1 MTSNKSTFLQS
12 LRSLQ
17 LLAVIAVVL
26 GHFWLDDSVYM
37 NSVGVSFCFVYS
49 GYFTARRHT
58 FGRGYGLKEHLAFL
72 RDKLARLYPLHV
84 LAVVLSIVVAILSWG
99 GAVSLKILL
108 AHLTLTSSWIPDPA
122 YYIGANPVAWFVC
135 DLFFLYLMAPIVVRT
150 LGRLAPLWQVV
161 LMAVLLLLEFVGGA
175 IANAHSGSDFLNI
188 YVPYQFPPIRLLDF
202 ATGVVICNIG
212 GTLTWRRL
220 QERLTSLAS
229 SIIEVVA
236 IVLFLVLYRAGKDL
250 IHAHCF
256 RAFCASAPAIVLFFT
271 SFILTSRRRGV
282 VSRLLCIQ
290 PLTALSRVSAEVYL
304 LQYGVYFLIEHLCK
318 QVGLHQ
324 QPVPYFVIQMAGLL
338 LTAWLAHRYYVLPMG
353 SRLRGKQRIRSNSR
367 APKN

>member
-1 MTSNKSTFLQS
+1 MTSNESTFLQS

-17 LLAVIAVVL
+17 LLAVFAVVL

-150 LGRLAPLWQVV
+150 LGRLAL
-161 LMAVLLLLEFVGGA
+161 
-175 IANAHSGSDFLNI
+175 
-188 YVPYQFPPIRLLDF
+188 RL
-202 ATGVVICNIG
+202 
-212 GTLTWRRL
+212 
-220 QERLTSLAS
+220 
-229 SIIEVVA
+229 
-236 IVLFLVLYRAGKDL
+236 
-250 IHAHCF
+250 
-256 RAFCASAPAIVLFFT
+256 P
-271 SFILTSRRRGV
+271 
-282 VSRLLCIQ
+282 
-290 PLTALSRVSAEVYL
+290 
-304 LQYGVYFLIEHLCK
+304 
-318 QVGLHQ
+318 
-324 QPVPYFVIQMAGLL
+324 
-338 LTAWLAHRYYVLPMG
+338 
-353 SRLRGKQRIRSNSR
+353 
-367 APKN
+367 

>member
-17 LLAVIAVVL
+17 LLAVFAVVL

-202 ATGVVICNIG
+202 ATGVVIYNVG
-212 GTLTWRRL
+212 HTQAWQRL
-220 QERLTSLAS
+220 QEFLTPRAS
-229 SIIEVVA
+229 TIAEVVA
-236 IVLFLVLYRAGKDL
+236 LLLFVVFYKVGKDVIHTHCYRAY
-250 IHAHCF
+250 
-256 RAFCASAPAIVLFFT
+256 CASAPAIVVLFT
-271 SFILTSRRRGV
+271 TFIMTNSRQGLI
-282 VSRLLCIQ
+282 SKAISIK
-290 PLTALSRVSAEVYL
+290 PLAALSGVNAEIYLMQYCVYFFIKYLCKPLGLTEQL
-304 LQYGVYFLIEHLCK
+304 LPYFLI
-318 QVGLHQ
+318 QMTGL
-324 QPVPYFVIQMAGLL
+324 I
-338 LTAWLAHRYYVLPMG
+338 LTAWLTHRYYVLPLAM
-353 SRLRGKQRIRSNSR
+353 RLRTPRNT
-367 APKN
+367 

>member
-1 MTSNKSTFLQS
+1 
-12 LRSLQ
+12 
-17 LLAVIAVVL
+17 
-26 GHFWLDDSVYM
+26 M

-202 ATGVVICNIG
+202 ATGVVIYNVG
-212 GTLTWRRL
+212 HTQAWKRL
-220 QERLTSLAS
+220 QEFLTPRAS
-229 SIIEVVA
+229 TIAEVVA
-236 IVLFLVLYRAGKDL
+236 LLLFVVFYKVGKDVIHTHCYRAY
-250 IHAHCF
+250 
-256 RAFCASAPAIVLFFT
+256 CASAPAIVVLFTTFIMT
-271 SFILTSRRRGV
+271 SNRPGAL
-282 VSRLLCIQ
+282 SRLLCLK
-290 PLTALSRVSAEVYL
+290 PLAHLSRVSAEVYL
-304 LQYGVYFLIEHLCK
+304 LQFGVYFLTECLCK
-318 QVGLHQ
+318 PLGIYQKPL
-324 QPVPYFVIQMAGLL
+324 PYFLIQMTVLL
-338 LTAWLAHRYYVLPMG
+338 LTAWVIHRYYVSPLN
-353 SRLRGKQRIRSNSR
+353 RWLRSPKR
-367 APKN
+367 A